1 MSKSREALNEVIN
14 DKFMTPTKFSL
25 EVEKIVK
32 DSNGQLNYIEA
43 VLIYCDDHEIE
54 LESVPKLLSKT
65 LKEKL
70 KYDAQRLC
78 FMKRTSRA
86 KLPL

>member
-1 MSKSREALNEVIN
+1 MSKSQEALNEVLN

-43 VLIYCDDHEIE
+43 VLTYCDEQEIE
-54 LESVPKLLSKT
+54 IESVPKLLSKI
-65 LKEKL
+65 LKEKI
-70 KYDAQRLC
+70 KYEAQRLS
-78 FMKRTSRA
+78 FMKKTSRA

>member
-1 MSKSREALNEVIN
+1 MSKSQEALNEVLN
-14 DKFMTPTKFSL
+14 DKFMTPAKFSL

-32 DSNGQLNYIEA
+32 LSDGELNYIEA
-43 VLIYCDDHEIE
+43 VLTYCEENEIE

-65 LKEKL
+65 LKEKI
-70 KYDAQRLC
+70 KYDAQRLS

>member
-1 MSKSREALNEVIN
+1 MSKSQVALNEVLN

-43 VLIYCDDHEIE
+43 VLTYCDEQEIE
-54 LESVPKLLSKT
+54 IESVPKLLSKT
-65 LKEKL
+65 LKEKI
-70 KYDAQRLC
+70 KYEAQRLS
-78 FMKRTSRA
+78 FMKKTSRA